1 MNLRNPLLALVCML
15 FLAIIP
21 AYCQNGDISLN
32 IAATSDKFGD
42 LARTTAAE
50 AILDGQFAAYHTQD
64 KEHGPVIMVGGEV
77 RYPFDTTNH
86 STEFALFGGP
96 MFRLNSSFSFGVH
109 AQFRE
114 TYLPSSIISG
124 IEFNRYNMRLFEL
137 PILAEY
143 KFGTDKRAFVQ
154 AQAMPEFTPHFKNPS
169 SGPPPYPH
177 PNFDHGYTLRA
188 VAGYNFGK
196 WYAKAMY
203 ETRYFKFEPT
213 YPNPDGLYNWR
224 TDMVSGGVGLTF

>member
-1 MNLRNPLLALVCML
+1 MKPSKAPAVCVCLLLLA
-15 FLAIIP
+15 IP
-21 AYCQNGDISLN
+21 AYCQHGDISIN

-50 AILDGQFAAYHTQD
+50 AILDGQIAAYHTKD
-64 KEHGPVIMVGGEV
+64 KEHGPTVMVGGEV
-77 RYPFDTTNH
+77 RFPFNTTNH
-86 STEFALFGGP
+86 STEFAVFGGP
-96 MFRLNSSFSFGVH
+96 MFRFTSNFTLGVH

-114 TYLPSSIISG
+114 LFLPSSIISG

-137 PILAEY
+137 PLVAEY
-143 KFGTDKRAFVQ
+143 NFGPDKRAFVQ
-154 AQAMPEFTPHFKNPS
+154 AQALPEFTPHWKNPS

-177 PNFDHGYTLRA
+177 PSFDHGYTLRA

-196 WYAKAMY
+196 FFAKAMY

-213 YPNPDGLYNWR
+213 YPNPNGLYNWR
-224 TDMVSGGVGLTF
+224 TDVVSGGIGVTF